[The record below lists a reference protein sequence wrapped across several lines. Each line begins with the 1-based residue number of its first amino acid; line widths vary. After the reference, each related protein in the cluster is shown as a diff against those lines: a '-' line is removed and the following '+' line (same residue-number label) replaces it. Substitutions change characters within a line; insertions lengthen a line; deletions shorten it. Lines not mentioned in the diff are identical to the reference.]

1 MRIGGCLSSFW
12 LQSRKVAS
20 RKVAFGCYRGCL
32 ISHSD
37 FLQHHSGGE
46 WGEGEAML
54 LRAACGQLDFAD
66 GIAAQDVLLPFLTP
80 SVCLVFYDLGV
91 GAVECEAETQFVAFN
106 WMGREETDFEGY
118 EVMRF

>member
-1 MRIGGCLSSFW
+1 
-12 LQSRKVAS
+12 
-20 RKVAFGCYRGCL
+20 
-32 ISHSD
+32 
-37 FLQHHSGGE
+37 
-46 WGEGEAML
+46 ML

-106 WMGREETDFEGY
+106 GMGREETDFEGY
-118 EVMRF
+118 EVVRF